1 VRLGRGAWGLTTLL
15 AVAVATASAV
25 GAPAVTDIRTTDVDL
40 FYRLYDAAHGAPSAD
55 TLQHDYIDAGSPGVR
70 QFVPQ
75 RILSGEALAKKIAAN
90 PALYQRARDC
100 MATLPTV
107 KTRLRSAFRKLA
119 ALDPAATFP
128 PVIILIGRGNSG
140 GTTGKSGVLI
150 GLETICSADW
160 LQPDPADRLTHL
172 IAHEYVHVQQ
182 FPDGGEDAAPDTVL
196 RQSLVEGGAEFIAE
210 LTSGEASE
218 SYLQSWTQGHGKEIG
233 EAFLKDQDST
243 DLKPWLYNGH
253 GTREHPG
260 DLGYWIGYEI
270 CRAYYRQAG
279 DKRAAIH
286 DILTLAD
293 PKALL
298 AKSGWTPG
306 DHRS

>member
-1 VRLGRGAWGLTTLL
+1 VRRGRCAAAL
-15 AVAVATASAV
+15 AVFLAIAARAEA
-25 GAPAVTDIRTTDVDL
+25 APAAAEIRTSDVTL
-40 FYRLYDAAHGAPSAD
+40 FYRLYDAAHGAPSAE

-75 RILSGEALAKKIAAN
+75 RILSGEALAKKIGAN
-90 PALYQRARDC
+90 PALYERARSC
-100 MATLPTV
+100 MTVLPAV
-107 KTRLRSAFRKLA
+107 KQRLRGAFRKLA
-119 ALDPAATFP
+119 VLDPEATFP
-128 PVIILIGRGNSG
+128 PVTVLVGRGNSG

-182 FPDGGEDAAPDTVL
+182 FPQGGEDAAPDTVL
-196 RQSLVEGGAEFIAE
+196 RQSLVEGGPEFIAE
-210 LTSGEASE
+210 LTSGQASE
-218 SYLQSWTQGHGKEIG
+218 AYLQTWTRGRGKEIG

-253 GTREHPG
+253 GAPEHPG

-270 CRAYYRQAG
+270 CRGYYRQAG

-286 DILTLAD
+286 DMLTLAD

-298 AKSGWTPG
+298 VKSGWTPG
-306 DHRS
+306 DHQP

>member
-1 VRLGRGAWGLTTLL
+1 VSLNRGTWGLAALL
-15 AVAVATASAV
+15 AAAIAAASAV
-25 GAPAVTDIRTTDVDL
+25 GAPAATEIRTTDVDL
-40 FYRLYDAAHGAPSAD
+40 FYRLYDAAHGAPTAES
-55 TLQHDYIDAGSPGVR
+55 LQHDYIDAGSPGVR

-90 PALYQRARDC
+90 PMLYQHARDC
-100 MATLPTV
+100 MAALPTV

-119 ALDPAATFP
+119 ALDPAAAFP
-128 PVIILIGRGNSG
+128 PVTVLIGRGNSG

-182 FPDGGEDAAPDTVL
+182 FPDGGEDAAPATVL
-196 RQSLVEGGAEFIAE
+196 RQSLVEGGAEFIDE

-218 SYLQSWTQGHGKEIG
+218 SYLQSWTRGHGKEIG

-260 DLGYWIGYEI
+260 DLGYWVGYEI
-270 CRAYYRQAG
+270 CRAYYRQAR

-306 DHRS
+306 DHTS

>member
-1 VRLGRGAWGLTTLL
+1 MSFGRAIGLIAPLL
-15 AVAVATASAV
+15 AAALATAPAASA
-25 GAPAVTDIRTTDVDL
+25 APSADIRTSDVVL
-40 FYRLYDAAHGAPSAD
+40 FYRLYDAAHGAPSAE
-55 TLQHDYIDAGSPGVR
+55 TLQRDYIDAGSPGVR

-75 RILSGEALAKKIAAN
+75 RILSGEALAKKIAAD
-90 PALYQRARDC
+90 PTLYEHARSC
-100 MATLPTV
+100 MAVLPTV
-107 KTRLRSAFRKLA
+107 RTRLKAAFRKLA

-128 PVIILIGRGNSG
+128 PVTILIGRGNSG

-160 LQPDPADRLTHL
+160 LQPDPTDRLTHL

-182 FPDGGEDAAPDTVL
+182 FPEGGEDAAPATVL
-196 RQSLVEGGAEFIAE
+196 RQSLVEGSAEFIAE
-210 LTSGEASE
+210 LTSGQASE
-218 SYLQSWTQGHGKEIG
+218 AYLQTWTQGQGKEIG

-260 DLGYWIGYEI
+260 DLGYWVGYEI
-270 CRAYYRQAG
+270 CRAYYRQAR
-279 DKRAAIH
+279 DKGAAIH
-286 DILTLAD
+286 DILTLDD

-306 DHRS
+306 DHQP